1 MVPKN
6 FTFTAAAALYVLFSD
21 KTMML
26 ALGPSQKMKRRR
38 ARSHDYI
45 LWEKRQR
52 PPSGEG
58 EAARVPAAEEEHAEK
73 RREKEKKKPIGE
85 RKERSLKVEQE
96 LLTFE
101 PARKVAKWE
110 GFLRAARRPKTQVL
124 IIDRR
129 AA

>member
-1 MVPKN
+1 
-6 FTFTAAAALYVLFSD
+6 
-21 KTMML
+21 
-26 ALGPSQKMKRRR
+26 
-38 ARSHDYI
+38 
-45 LWEKRQR
+45 
-52 PPSGEG
+52 
-58 EAARVPAAEEEHAEK
+58 VPAAEEEHAEK